1 MFTKVCE
8 KEISHRPRLLGRNKA
23 SLWEFLPRNETCESS
38 RRLLDSHRRDKM
50 INRTRTA
57 FVSVAAVAVS
67 MFVLGSDARAKSVP
81 AASPQK
87 YVRYL
92 QQLAKGDMKIG
103 TSLMQRSNSLQ
114 STMNRLKNIPQPG
127 PRRAQRIATQEK
139 TVYNQELTVFSKIH
153 HNTNAL
159 LATQADIQALPPQ
172 EQAQF
177 ANLLSSIQGVVAS
190 ERGVATPTR

>member
-1 MFTKVCE
+1 
-8 KEISHRPRLLGRNKA
+8 
-23 SLWEFLPRNETCESS
+23 
-38 RRLLDSHRRDKM
+38 M

-127 PRRAQRIATQEK
+127 PRCAAANCHPRKDRLQSR
-139 TVYNQELTVFSKIH
+139 VDG
-153 HNTNAL
+153 L
-159 LATQADIQALPPQ
+159 L
-172 EQAQF
+172 
-177 ANLLSSIQGVVAS
+177 
-190 ERGVATPTR
+190 

>member
-127 PRRAQRIATQEK
+127 PRLAQRIATQEK
-139 TVYNQELTVFSKIH
+139 TVYNQELTVFSKS
-153 HNTNAL
+153 L
-159 LATQADIQALPPQ
+159 FQKPMLW
-172 EQAQF
+172 
-177 ANLLSSIQGVVAS
+177 SVSVVACTETDPGTS
-190 ERGVATPTR
+190 PRSADGASTESC